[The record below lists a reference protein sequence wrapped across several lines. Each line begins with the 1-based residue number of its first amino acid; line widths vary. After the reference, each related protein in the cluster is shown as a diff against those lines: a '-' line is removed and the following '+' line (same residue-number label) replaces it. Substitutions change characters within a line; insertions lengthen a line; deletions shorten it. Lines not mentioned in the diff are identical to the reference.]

1 MRPYGFLLAAFA
13 IAAPG
18 VASAL
23 DYRSVSEVA
32 VLYDAPSVKGKK
44 LWVIQRGTPVEVV
57 ISLDQWI
64 KVRDMTG
71 TIAWIERKSLAGQ
84 RTVIVTSPTAE
95 VRQQAD
101 AASPLAFT
109 AAKDVVLD
117 LVDKAPTN
125 GWVKVKHRDG
135 SQGYVRATD
144 VWGE

>member
-57 ISLDQWI
+57 ISIDQWV

-71 TIAWIERKSLAGQ
+71 TIAWIELKSLVPQ
-84 RTVIVTSPTAE
+84 RTVIVTAATAE
-95 VRQQAD
+95 VRQQPD
-101 AASPLAFT
+101 AASPLAFS

-117 LVDKAPTN
+117 LVDKTPTN
-125 GWVKVKHRDG
+125 GWIKVKHRDG

-144 VWGE
+144 VWGG